1 MTTIAGAAPVEGP
14 HAIFGLARGSLP
26 EASAALRSY
35 IIDGIRGGRP
45 LTPLVTYNTWFA
57 YGTRVDETSMRREM
71 AHAAAMG
78 VELFVIDAGWYAG
91 ADTHD
96 TSDFE
101 AGLGTWAAR
110 SGAIPERPQSAH
122 RLRAQPRA

>member
-1 MTTIAGAAPVEGP
+1 MTTIAAAAPVEGP

-57 YGTRVDETSMRREM
+57 YGTQVDESSMRREM

-91 ADTHD
+91 ADTHNSR
-96 TSDFE
+96 TSTR
-101 AGLGTWAAR
+101 GSAR
-110 SGAIPERPQSAH
+110 GCPTLTGFRTA
-122 RLRAQPRA
+122 